1 MKTERGL
8 LCSVKVE
15 EICKVFSLVYQKI
28 TVRDFF
34 TEETRGKR
42 KEERER
48 EEFLVGF
55 ILKKNY
61 NYIGS
66 QDSQQIIKKKK
77 IHNSCEREKKIK

>member
-1 MKTERGL
+1 ME
-8 LCSVKVE
+8 
-15 EICKVFSLVYQKI
+15 
-28 TVRDFF
+28 
-34 TEETRGKR
+34 
-42 KEERER
+42 KEKKRER

-77 IHNSCEREKKIK
+77 NHNSCEREKKIK